1 MTTLRIILADD
12 HPVVRSGLR
21 LLLETHARAQ
31 VVAEAATPAAL
42 FQALGQVQADLLLTD
57 FIMPG
62 GDGADGLAMLARLR
76 AHWPQLPVV
85 VLTMAGN
92 ANVLQSILG
101 TGVRGLLDKS
111 DALPELT
118 MAIAAVAN
126 GRSYIGSGA
135 RAVLAASPRG
145 DGATAAL
152 SRRETEVLRL
162 FASGM
167 TVSEIARRLNR
178 SVKTVSHQKVGA
190 MTKLGLHSDL
200 DIYAYARDNGLG

>member
-1 MTTLRIILADD
+1 MNKLRIILADD

-21 LLLETHARAQ
+21 MLLEASANAE

-42 FQALGQVQADLLLTD
+42 FEALGRVPADLLLTD

-62 GDGADGLAMLARLR
+62 GEGVDGLAMLCRLR

-92 ANVLQSILG
+92 ANVLRSILAC
-101 TGVRGLLDKS
+101 GVRGLLDKS
-111 DALPELT
+111 DALPELIR
-118 MAIAAVAN
+118 AIAAVAS
-126 GRSYIGSGA
+126 GRSYLGSGA
-135 RAVLAASPRG
+135 RAALQAGAAAADS
-145 DGATAAL
+145 AAL

-167 TVSEIARRLNR
+167 TVSQIARRLNR
-178 SVKTVSHQKVGA
+178 SIKTVSHQKVGA
-190 MTKLGLHSDL
+190 MTKLGLRSDL
-200 DIYAYARDNGLG
+200 EIYAYARENGLLP